1 MLAIL
6 FLQINPVIVEI
17 GVFSIKWYGVSYVL
31 SIGISLYFI
40 GKFSLA
46 KKNFLPLTKHHLD
59 SLSIHAIIGIILGGR
74 VGYVIFYR
82 PHWFITRPLMVLN
95 TLEGGMS
102 FHGALIGIIL
112 AVFIFAKRYKI
123 PFLYITDLICTVAPI
138 GLFFGRIANFING
151 ELYGR
156 VTDVSWGVIF
166 PNTDGL
172 PRHPSQLYEAGTE
185 GIILLIVMLLLLFK
199 TNLSNINGRLSGAFL
214 IGYSIARMVIEEF
227 REPDL
232 HMGYSMIR
240 LWEDNL
246 IQITTGQAL
255 SLPMLIC
262 GVLLM
267 CKQKKCVES
276 LV

>member
-1 MLAIL
+1 MVFPEID
-6 FLQINPVIVEI
+6 PVIFKI
-17 GVFSIKWYGVSYVL
+17 GIFSIKWYGLAYVL
-31 SIGISLYFI
+31 AIAICLHFLES
-40 GKFSLA
+40 FSLA
-46 KKNFLPLTKHHLD
+46 KKNFFPLDKQHIN
-59 SLSIHAIIGIILGGR
+59 SLSIYTILGIILGGR

-102 FHGALIGIIL
+102 FHGALIGICIG
-112 AVFIFAKRYKI
+112 IFLFCRRYKI
-123 PFLYITDLICTVAPI
+123 PFLYMTDLISTLAPI

-172 PRHPSQLYEAGTE
+172 PRHPSQLYEALTE
-185 GIILLIVMLLLLFK
+185 GCMLLIVMLTCFFR
-199 TNLSNINGRLSGAFL
+199 TNLALKRGSLTGIFL
-214 IGYSIARMVIEEF
+214 IGYSMARMSIEEF

-232 HMGYSMIR
+232 HMGYFVLR
-240 LWEDNL
+240 LWNDNFV
-246 IQITTGQAL
+246 QITTGQL
-255 SLPMLIC
+255 LTLPMLIL
-262 GVLLM
+262 GIVLVSNGR
-267 CKQKKCVES
+267 KKCVES

>member
-1 MLAIL
+1 M
-6 FLQINPVIVEI
+6 
-17 GVFSIKWYGVSYVL
+17 
-31 SIGISLYFI
+31 
-40 GKFSLA
+40 
-46 KKNFLPLTKHHLD
+46 
-59 SLSIHAIIGIILGGR
+59 HAIIGIILGGR
-74 VGYVIFYR
+74 VGYIIFYR

-102 FHGALIGIIL
+102 FHGALIGIII
-112 AVFIFAKRYKI
+112 AIFFFARKHKI
-123 PFLYITDLICTVAPI
+123 AFLYVTDLICTVAPI

-172 PRHPSQLYEAGTE
+172 PRHPSQLYEACTE
-185 GIILLIVMLLLLFK
+185 GVILLLVMLFFLFK
-199 TNLSNINGRLSGAFL
+199 TNISTISGRLSGVFL
-214 IGYSIARMVIEEF
+214 IGYSIARMVVEEY

-232 HMGYSMIR
+232 HMGYFVIR
-240 LWEDNL
+240 LLGDNL
-246 IQITTGQAL
+246 MQITTGQAL

-267 CKQKKCVES
+267 WNRKKCVES